1 MKPVSALPI
10 LVVDD
15 EPRLLHSVSVAL
27 RAAGFPQVVTIDDT
41 RKVAPLL
48 SDQPVGAVLL
58 DLSMPEVSGRM
69 LLDQVTADHPD
80 VPVIVLT
87 ATNDLETAVACMQAG
102 AKDYLVKPVEASR
115 LISAL
120 KRVIE
125 MRALEA
131 ELLSLKARVLDDTPH
146 ERTAFTDIVTHDRT
160 MFAVFRYLE
169 AIAPSP
175 QPVLITGETGTGKEL
190 VARALHR
197 LSGRSGNLVTVNTA
211 GLDDTLFTDTLFGH
225 TRGAFTGADRA
236 RDGLVSVA
244 GDGTL
249 FLDEIGDLAMA
260 SQVKLLRLL
269 QDGGY
274 YPLGADRPRQC
285 RARIIVA
292 TNRDVARAVAEGT
305 FRNDLYY
312 RLRIHH
318 FALPPLRARLDDLP
332 QLVSHFVEQAANT
345 LGKSAPGIP
354 GPLYTLLKTHPF
366 PGNVRELEAMVFDAV
381 ARQKGSV
388 LGLQSFKDAIEATSP
403 PIERPG
409 VATPTP
415 MEDMLRDRLPTLDE
429 AQDALV
435 AEALRRAEGNQ
446 GIAARML
453 GLSRQALNKRLARR
467 KVSDEYS

>member
-1 MKPVSALPI
+1 M
-10 LVVDD
+10 
-15 EPRLLHSVSVAL
+15 
-27 RAAGFPQVVTIDDT
+27 
-41 RKVAPLL
+41 
-48 SDQPVGAVLL
+48 LL
-58 DLSMPEVSGRM
+58 DLSMPELSGRA
-69 LLDQVTADHPD
+69 LLDRVTADHPD

-87 ATNDLETAVACMQAG
+87 ATNDLDTAVACMQAG

-131 ELLSLKARVLDDTPH
+131 ELLSLKARVLEETPH
-146 ERTAFTDIVTHDRT
+146 ERSAFTDIVTHDRS
-160 MFAVFRYLE
+160 MFAIFRYLE

-197 LSGRSGNLVTVNTA
+197 LSGRSGDLVTVNTA

-225 TRGAFTGADRA
+225 TRGAFTGADRP
-236 RDGLVSVA
+236 REGLVSVA

-292 TNRDVARAVAEGT
+292 TNRDVAPRGRGRDLSERPVLSAPHPSFRPATAARASRRSAAARGAFRRACREHAGQAGALLFPLRSTRCSGSTRFRETCASSKRWCSMRWREAEGIGAGAPE
-305 FRNDLYY
+305 FQGGHRCDL
-312 RLRIHH
+312 
-318 FALPPLRARLDDLP
+318 A
-332 QLVSHFVEQAANT
+332 S
-345 LGKSAPGIP
+345 G
-354 GPLYTLLKTHPF
+354 
-366 PGNVRELEAMVFDAV
+366 
-381 ARQKGSV
+381 
-388 LGLQSFKDAIEATSP
+388 
-403 PIERPG
+403 
-409 VATPTP
+409 
-415 MEDMLRDRLPTLDE
+415 
-429 AQDALV
+429 
-435 AEALRRAEGNQ
+435 
-446 GIAARML
+446 
-453 GLSRQALNKRLARR
+453 
-467 KVSDEYS
+467 

>member
-1 MKPVSALPI
+1 MKPPCPFPI

-15 EPRLLHSVSVAL
+15 EPQLLHSVSVAL
-27 RAAGFPQVVTIDDT
+27 RSAGFPEVITLEDA
-41 RKVAPLL
+41 KNVAPLL
-48 SDQPVGAVLL
+48 RDQPVGAILL
-58 DLSMPEVSGRM
+58 DLSMPEVPGRE
-69 LLDQVTADHPD
+69 LLARVTSDHPE

-87 ATNDLETAVACMQAG
+87 ATNDLDTAVACMQSG
-102 AKDYLVKPVEASR
+102 AKDYLVKPVDAGR
-115 LISAL
+115 LVAAL
-120 KRVIE
+120 KQVIE
-125 MRALEA
+125 VRSLES

-146 ERTAFTDIVTHDRT
+146 EHTAFADIITRDRA
-160 MFAVFRYLE
+160 MFAIFRYLE

-175 QPVLITGETGTGKEL
+175 QPVLITGETGTGKEH

-197 LSGRSGNLVTVNTA
+197 LSGRPGELVTVNTA

-225 TRGAFTGADRA
+225 TRGAFTGADRT
-236 RDGLVSVA
+236 REGLISVA

-274 YPLGADRPRQC
+274 YALGADRPRQS

-292 TNRDVARAVAEGT
+292 TNRDVARAVAHGT

-318 FALPPLRARLDDLP
+318 FALPPLRARYDDLP
-332 QLVSHFVEQAANT
+332 LLVTHFVDRAAHT
-345 LGKSAPGIP
+345 LSKPVPTIP
-354 GPLYTLLKTHPF
+354 AALYTLLRTHPF

-381 ARQKGSV
+381 ARQKGSM
-388 LGLQSFKDAIEATSP
+388 LGLQRFKDAIGATSLLVDT
-403 PIERPG
+403 PG
-409 VATPTP
+409 GVPTP
-415 MEDMLRDRLPTLDE
+415 MAEMLRDRLPTLDQ
-429 AQDALV
+429 AADTLV

-446 GIAARML
+446 GIAARLL

-467 KVSDEYS
+467 KAED

>member
-1 MKPVSALPI
+1 MRPVTALPI
-10 LVVDD
+10 LIVDD
-15 EPRLLHSVSVAL
+15 EPPLLRSVSAVL
-27 RAAGFPQVVTIDDT
+27 RAAGFPEVVTLDDA
-41 RKVAPLL
+41 RRVMPALREE
-48 SDQPVGAVLL
+48 SFGAMLL
-58 DLSMPEVSGRM
+58 DLSMPELSGRQ

-80 VPVIVLT
+80 LPVVVLT
-87 ATNDLETAVACMQAG
+87 ATADLETAVACMQAG
-102 AKDYLVKPVEASR
+102 AKDYLVKPVEGSR
-115 LISAL
+115 LVSSLRRA
-120 KRVIE
+120 IE

-131 ELLSLKARVLDDTPH
+131 ELLSLKTRVLEDTPH
-146 ERTAFTDIVTHDRT
+146 EGATFTDIITRDRG
-160 MFAVFRYLE
+160 MFAIFRYIE

-197 LSGRSGNLVTVNTA
+197 RSGRPGELVTVNTA

-225 TRGAFTGADRA
+225 TRGSFTGADRQ
-236 RDGLVSVA
+236 REGLVSVA
-244 GDGTL
+244 AAGTL

-274 YPLGADRPRQC
+274 YPLGADRPKQC

-318 FALPPLRARLDDLP
+318 FSLPPLRARRDDLP
-332 QLVSHFVEQAANT
+332 LLVAQFVERAAVT
-345 LGKSAPGIP
+345 LGKPAPAVP
-354 GPLYTLLKTHPF
+354 PALYTLLRAHTF

-381 ARQKGSV
+381 ARHNGSV
-388 LGLQSFKDAIEATSP
+388 LGLQSFKDAIDAAAPAVEPARATAAP
-403 PIERPG
+403 AE
-409 VATPTP
+409 
-415 MEDMLRDRLPTLDE
+415 ELLRDQLPTLDE
-429 AQDALV
+429 AQEELV

-453 GLSRQALNKRLARR
+453 GLSRQALNKRLSRR
-467 KVSDEYS
+467 KGERSN